1 MNNYDNEIELNFVI
15 GVIEDE
21 IAYAKSCL
29 QPTDTGH
36 ISTAIGWLSGR
47 KRDLKQQLS
56 ALSSAG

>member
-1 MNNYDNEIELNFVI
+1 MNNNDNEIELNFVI

-21 IAYAKSCL
+21 IAYAKGCL
-29 QPTDTGH
+29 QHTDTGH

-47 KRDLKQQLS
+47 MRDLKQQLS